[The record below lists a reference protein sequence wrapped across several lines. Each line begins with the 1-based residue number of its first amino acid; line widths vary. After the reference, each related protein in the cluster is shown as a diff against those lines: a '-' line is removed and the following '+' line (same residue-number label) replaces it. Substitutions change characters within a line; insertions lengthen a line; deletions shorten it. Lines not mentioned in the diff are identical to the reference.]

1 MQFSGKLYKTMLHYF
16 QTAFLNPFAF
26 IRSHFFR
33 FVIIT
38 IVITG
43 CGLLL
48 LWPSAASVETE
59 MLIPVI
65 GDSVPSALFV
75 PDAQLEP
82 VELRIRGLKSAI
94 DAFRRLRPQYRL
106 DLSNVIVGINS
117 VPMLQSG
124 VILPKGIE
132 IVAIKPSIL
141 TIQVEKKI
149 TRNLPVKLAY
159 QGKPSYRMVIG
170 RIQLQPERITVQ
182 GPEKQLTGFDEI
194 LTKPLFID
202 GLAESFKTEVALDL
216 PDGVDVAAPAEPIL
230 ADISLEPRIVQKD
243 LSDLTVQAINT
254 RHPVRIEPG
263 TIQMTVQGPVSVLE
277 TIRPQQDIRVYLDL
291 KGLDPGVYVRR
302 AVITLPVQTTL
313 VNASPELFTVT
324 MEKK

>member
-1 MQFSGKLYKTMLHYF
+1 MLHHIN
-16 QTAFLNPFAF
+16 TAFSHSFAF
-26 IRSHFFR
+26 IRSHLFR
-33 FVIIT
+33 IITFT
-38 IVITG
+38 IVIAG

-65 GDSVPSALFV
+65 GDNVPSVLFV

-82 VELRIRGLKSAI
+82 VELRIRGPKSAI

-159 QGKPSYRMVIG
+159 EGQPSYRMVIG
-170 RIQLQPERITVQ
+170 RIQLQPERITIQ
-182 GPEKQLTGFDEI
+182 GPENQMSGLEEI
-194 LTKPLFID
+194 LTKPLLID
-202 GLAESFKTEVALDL
+202 GQAESFKTEVALDL
-216 PDGVDVAAPAEPIL
+216 PDGVDIAAPAEPIL
-230 ADISLEPRIVQKD
+230 ANISLEPRIVQKE
-243 LSDLTVQAINT
+243 LSELAVQAINT

-263 TIQMTVQGPVSVLE
+263 TIRMTVQGPVSVLE
-277 TIRPQQDIRVYLDL
+277 TIRLKEDIRVYLDL
-291 KGLDPGVYVRR
+291 EGLDPGVYVRR
-302 AVITLPVQTTL
+302 AVITLPVHTTL
-313 VNASPELFTVT
+313 VKASPELFTVT
-324 MEKK
+324 ME